1 MTEPQMTRP
10 LWTSADAVAATGG
23 KNSRDWQAFGVS
35 IDSRTVA
42 EGDLFVALKGDA
54 FDGHDYV
61 GDALGGGAAAL
72 LVERRPEGVSAETP
86 VLEVASTLEALEKL
100 GRFQRGRSG
109 AKAIAVTGSVGK
121 TGSKEM
127 LRVGLSAL
135 GKTHASVASFNN
147 HIGAPLTLARLPL
160 DAEYLVSELGMNH
173 RGELAPLARMV
184 QPDVALITN
193 VEAVHAGHFASEEEI
208 AEEKADI
215 LLGVKEG
222 GTAVLNRDNRHYG
235 RLWERARKA
244 GIRTIVSFGTD
255 LSADACLL
263 NAELRRTDS
272 LVQAIVAQRRLRYRL
287 AVPGRHWVLN
297 SLGVLAG
304 IAALGGDVTVAAAAL
319 EQVEAPKG
327 RGRQVEIAI
336 PGGTLLL
343 IDESYNASPPAVRA
357 ALDVLAMT
365 KPKPGGRRILVLGD
379 MLELGDGAAEAHNAL
394 AQPIQAAGADLV
406 FTAGPNMNRMAESL
420 PRGLQ
425 GGSGD
430 DTKALAPLV
439 GALVHAGD
447 VVLVKGSLGMKMAR
461 VVDALLALRA
471 GEN

>member
-1 MTEPQMTRP
+1 MTEPQMTGP
-10 LWTSADAVAATGG
+10 LWTSADAAAATGG

-54 FDGHDYV
+54 FDGHDYAR
-61 GDALGGGAAAL
+61 DALGGGAAAL

-86 VLEVASTLEALEKL
+86 ILEVASTLEALGKL
-100 GRFQRGRSG
+100 GRFQRGRSH

-127 LRVGLSAL
+127 LRAGLSAL

-147 HIGAPLTLARLPL
+147 HIGAPLTLARLPQ
-160 DAEYLVSELGMNH
+160 DAVYLVSELGMNH

-215 LLGVKEG
+215 FFGVKEG
-222 GTAVLNRDNRHYG
+222 GTAVLNRDNRHYA
-235 RLWERARKA
+235 RLRERARKA
-244 GIRTIVSFGTD
+244 GIRAIVSFGTD
-255 LSADACLL
+255 LAADACLL

-319 EQVEAPKG
+319 ETVEAPKG
-327 RGRQVEIAI
+327 RGRQVEIPLA
-336 PGGTLLL
+336 GGMLLL

-379 MLELGDGAAEAHNAL
+379 MLELGETAAEAHDAL

-406 FTAGPNMNRMAESL
+406 FTAGPNMNRMAERL

-425 GGSGD
+425 GGSTD
-430 DTKALAPLV
+430 DTQALAPLV
-439 GALVHAGD
+439 SALVRAGD

-461 VVDALLALRA
+461 VVDALTALRTE
-471 GEN
+471 GN